1 MSAPAARELGG
12 DGRPRVL
19 RVGPDEGRVGVVL
32 ISEVFGIDDTTRDY
46 AAKLVGE
53 GFGVAMPDLW
63 WRRPRPS
70 MDTPEEV
77 SAAAASVVD
86 SEAMVDVAA
95 AFRALSGFTHRFAL
109 GFCLGG
115 LYARMA
121 GSAVPGLAGAV
132 EFYGRIV
139 YPVITPAKAVQPLD
153 LLFGLGCPLQC
164 HFGAEDPVAPPEHVD
179 ELERRLAA
187 RGKPWQVF
195 RYPGCGHAFMNP
207 RRPRWRPDEAATA
220 WARALTFIRHVAA
233 ERDAPA
239 G

>member
-1 MSAPAARELGG
+1 MSALDERVVGG
-12 DGRPRVL
+12 DGRPRVVL
-19 RVGPDEGRVGVVL
+19 VGPGEGRVGVVL
-32 ISEVFGIDDTTRDY
+32 ISEVFGIDEALRDY
-46 AAKLVGE
+46 AGKLVDE

-63 WRRPRPS
+63 WRRPRPP
-70 MDTPEEV
+70 MATPEEV
-77 SAAAASVVD
+77 GAAAASVVD
-86 SEAMVDVAA
+86 SEAMLDVAA
-95 AFRALSGFTHRFAL
+95 AFRALSGFQHRFAL

-132 EFYGRIV
+132 EFYGRVV

-207 RRPRWRPDEAATA
+207 RRPRWRPAEAATA

-233 ERDAPA
+233 ERETPA